1 MCSGAKYLQNGTVV
15 EVEDNG
21 GLIDA
26 AVPMDFLPG
35 FSLEGWAHL
44 YPPLIIINYITSVTQ
59 ATPTETAQSMVNCM
73 ESTLLTLS
81 SEELSD
87 TR

>member
-1 MCSGAKYLQNGTVV
+1 MDVCSGAKYLQNGTVV

-44 YPPLIIINYITSVTQ
+44 KYPLIIN
-59 ATPTETAQSMVNCM
+59 
-73 ESTLLTLS
+73 
-81 SEELSD
+81 
-87 TR
+87 

>member
-35 FSLEGWAHL
+35 FSLEGWAYL
-44 YPPLIIINYITSVTQ
+44 NLVVIIN
-59 ATPTETAQSMVNCM
+59 
-73 ESTLLTLS
+73 
-81 SEELSD
+81 
-87 TR
+87 

>member
-1 MCSGAKYLQNGTVV
+1 MDVCSGAKYLQNGTVV

-35 FSLEGWAHL
+35 FSLEGWTHL
-44 YPPLIIINYITSVTQ
+44 NPPVVIIN
-59 ATPTETAQSMVNCM
+59 
-73 ESTLLTLS
+73 
-81 SEELSD
+81 
-87 TR
+87 